1 MSLNLNRFWMST
13 LAVSLAC
20 SAMGGLKEREENIKK
35 RSEAKKQAED
45 DKRASGGHDD
55 IAHSNFGS
63 GTYPS
68 SSSSSSGGFMSDFWG
83 WLVMAPFAYRADDPS
98 AAMGEGEEGWATENH
113 SIFPR
118 HTPGQATV
126 PNVRFG
132 YNFQWADGVD
142 AHDGRVEAGYK
153 FFAFHGRLTS
163 YTDTTDFSID
173 VQQYYGVLRYGGARP
188 DFIPGTFEVNIGA
201 GIAHHSG
208 DIAEDDSS
216 GAFTFGIK
224 YYPWEWVGME
234 FRPAYYRWEEIMIR
248 DYDFSLSLGA
258 RYLQVR
264 AGYRWLWDQGIVEVQ
279 SGPYAGLSLSF

>member
-1 MSLNLNRFWMST
+1 MSLNLNRFWTST

-45 DKRASGGHDD
+45 EKRASGGNDD

-83 WLVMAPFAYRADDPS
+83 WLVLAPFAYQHDDP
-98 AAMGEGEEGWATENH
+98 AANMNGSEAGWADGKR

-118 HTPGQATV
+118 HERGQATV
-126 PNVRFG
+126 PNVRFD

-142 AHDGRVEAGYK
+142 AHDGRIEAGYN
-153 FFAFHGRLTS
+153 FFAFHGRLTR
-163 YTDTTDFSID
+163 YTDTADFTLN
-173 VQQYYGVLRYGGARP
+173 VHQYYGMLRYGGARP
-188 DFIPGTFEVNIGA
+188 AFIPGTFEVNIGA

-208 DIAEDDSS
+208 DIAENDSS

-224 YYPWEWVGME
+224 YNPWQWVGME

-264 AGYRWLWDQGIVEVQ
+264 TGYRWLWDQGIVEVQ